1 MNRALESW
9 LQRHRHPGSLALHAV
24 GIPAVVAGFVVLGV
38 SLTDPIPHVG
48 WWFAGLFAGG
58 YALQFIGHAI
68 EGNDAGEL
76 ILVKKLLGKPY
87 VAVAPPKRRP
97 QPPADRE

>member
-1 MNRALESW
+1 MNKAFENW
-9 LQRHRHPGSLALHAV
+9 FQRHRHPVSLALHAV
-24 GIPAVVAGFVVLGV
+24 GIPAVVAGFGVLGV
-38 SLTDPIPHVG
+38 SAAKPIPHVG

-87 VAVAPPKRRP
+87 VAVAPPKC
-97 QPPADRE
+97 REGSPDKRE